1 MSSQLKTY
9 EYRSRGANGKVVKGK
24 LDASNEQAVVGK
36 LRTMGLAPIAIDEW
50 QPGTGLQKEIEI
62 PGLSKNVK
70 LQDLAVASRQL
81 ATMLAS
87 GLTLLRALVIITSQT
102 ENKKFQAVLKQVTED
117 VETGTALSVALA
129 AHPRIFPS
137 LMINMIRAGETGGFL
152 DAALASVATNFEKES
167 KLRSTIKSAMTYPV
181 MVLIMAFVAVIAML
195 VFIVPVFQNM
205 FEGLGGELPLPTQ
218 FLVVLSQN
226 MVWVLPVLIVAI
238 VAGAAWWAK
247 NKHVDRVRAVVDP
260 LKLRMPIFGPLLKKI
275 AVARFTRNLA
285 DMTKAGVPILTA
297 LSVVGATSGN
307 WVVETAAERI
317 SDSVREG
324 RPIAEQLAKESV
336 FPPMV
341 AQMVAVGEDSG
352 SLETMLLK
360 VSEFYDAEIEAT
372 TAALTSLIEP
382 LLIAFLGIVVGG
394 MIVALYLPI
403 FNIATLVN

>member
-1 MSSQLKTY
+1 MTMALKTFT
-9 EYRSRGANGKVVKGK
+9 YRSRTQTGKLVKGK
-24 LDASNEQAVVGK
+24 LDAANEQAAVGK
-36 LRTMGLAPIAIDEW
+36 LRTMGLAPVAIDEW
-50 QPGTGLQKEIEI
+50 VEGTGLQREIEL
-62 PGLSKNVK
+62 PGLTKNVK

-87 GLTLLRALVIITSQT
+87 GLTLLRALVIISSQT
-102 ENKKFQAVLKQVTED
+102 ENKKFAGVLRKVTED
-117 VETGTALSVALA
+117 VETGTALSVALTS
-129 AHPRIFPS
+129 HPRIFPS

-152 DAALASVATNFEKES
+152 DQALASVATNFEKES

-181 MVLIMAFVAVIAML
+181 MVLFMAFVAVIAML

-226 MVWVLPVLIVAI
+226 MVWILPLILFGG
-238 VAGAAWWAK
+238 AGAAAWWSRNKLK
-247 NKHVDRVRAVVDP
+247 NNVRAIADP
-260 LKLRMPIFGPLLKKI
+260 LKLRLPVFGSLLKKI

-285 DMTKAGVPILTA
+285 DMTKAGVPILNA

-324 RPIAEQLAKESV
+324 RPIAEQLAKEEV

-352 SLETMLLK
+352 SLETMLFK

-382 LLIAFLGIVVGG
+382 LLIAFLGVVVGG

-403 FNIATLVN
+403 FNIATLVQ

>member
-1 MSSQLKTY
+1 MTMQLKTY
-9 EYRSRGANGKVVKGK
+9 EYRSRTAAGKLVKGK
-24 LDASNEQAVVGK
+24 LDAANEQAVVGK
-36 LRTMGLAPIAIDEW
+36 LRTMGLAPVAIDEW
-50 QPGTGLQKEIEI
+50 VPGTGLQKEIEI
-62 PGLSKNVK
+62 PGLSKNVG

-87 GLTLLRALVIITSQT
+87 GLTLLRALVIITGQT
-102 ENKKFQAVLKQVTED
+102 ENKKFASVLKQVTED

-129 AHPRIFPS
+129 VHPRIFPS

-152 DAALASVATNFEKES
+152 DSALASVATNFEKEA

-181 MVLIMAFVAVIAML
+181 MVLIMAFVAVVAML

-226 MVWVLPVLIVAI
+226 MVWALPVLIVAI
-238 VAGAAWWAK
+238 VVVAAWWARNK
-247 NKHVDRVRAVVDP
+247 NVDRVRAVVDP
-260 LKLRMPIFGPLLKKI
+260 LKLRMPVFGALLKKI

-307 WVVETAAERI
+307 WVVETASERI

-324 RPIAEQLAKESV
+324 RPIAEQLAKETV

-382 LLIAFLGIVVGG
+382 LLIAFLGVVVGG

-403 FNIATLVN
+403 FNIATLVG

>member
-1 MSSQLKTY
+1 
-9 EYRSRGANGKVVKGK
+9 
-24 LDASNEQAVVGK
+24 
-36 LRTMGLAPIAIDEW
+36 MGLAPVAIDEW
-50 QPGTGLQKEIEI
+50 VPGTGLQKEIEI
-62 PGLSKNVK
+62 PGLAKNVK

-102 ENKKFQAVLKQVTED
+102 ENKKFASVLKQVTED
-117 VETGTALSVALA
+117 VETGTALSVALST
-129 AHPRIFPS
+129 HPRIFPS

-152 DAALASVATNFEKES
+152 DSALASVATNFEKEA

-181 MVLIMAFVAVIAML
+181 MVLFMAFVAVIAML

-226 MVWVLPVLIVAI
+226 MVWMLPVLIVGI
-238 VAGAAWWAK
+238 LVGAGWWAK
-247 NKHVDRVRAVVDP
+247 NKNVDRVRAVVDP
-260 LKLRMPIFGPLLKKI
+260 LKLRMPVFGSLLKKI

-285 DMTKAGVPILTA
+285 DMTAAGVPILTA

-307 WVVETAAERI
+307 WVVETASERI
-317 SDSVREG
+317 SESVREG

-382 LLIAFLGIVVGG
+382 LLIAFLGVVVGG

-403 FNIATLVN
+403 FNIATLVQ

>member
-1 MSSQLKTY
+1 MTMQLKTY
-9 EYRSRGANGKVVKGK
+9 EYRSRTAGGKVVKGK
-24 LDASNEQAVVGK
+24 LDAPNEQAVVGK
-36 LRTMGLAPIAIDEW
+36 LRTMGLAPVAIDEW
-50 QPGTGLQKEIEI
+50 VPGTGLQKEIEI

-87 GLTLLRALVIITSQT
+87 GLTLLRALTIITSQT
-102 ENKKFQAVLKQVTED
+102 DNKKFAGVLKQVTED
-117 VETGTALSVALA
+117 VETGTALSVALG

-152 DAALASVATNFEKES
+152 DSALASVATNFEKEA

-226 MVWVLPVLIVAI
+226 MVWMLPVLIVGLL
-238 VAGAAWWAK
+238 VGAGWWARNK
-247 NKHVDRVRAVVDP
+247 NVDRVRAVVDP
-260 LKLRMPIFGPLLKKI
+260 LKLRMPVFGVLLKKI

-307 WVVETAAERI
+307 WVVETASERI
-317 SDSVREG
+317 SESVREG
-324 RPIAEQLAKESV
+324 RPIAEQLAKETV

-382 LLIAFLGIVVGG
+382 LLIAFLGLVVGG

-403 FNIATLVN
+403 FNIATLVG